1 MFAVSIH
8 GKIFPYIPNTGFLLA
23 SSWQEIKCLFI
34 SYNIKN
40 LRGKNTKKSM
50 EKVIKISIDA
60 EEAYDKNQHPLK
72 IKILKKIG
80 IESF

>member
-1 MFAVSIH
+1 
-8 GKIFPYIPNTGFLLA
+8 
-23 SSWQEIKCLFI
+23 
-34 SYNIKN
+34 
-40 LRGKNTKKSM
+40 M

-80 IESF
+80 IEEKFNKVYVVCVKVTQSCPALCNPMDCPGIFQARIL

>member
-1 MFAVSIH
+1 
-8 GKIFPYIPNTGFLLA
+8 
-23 SSWQEIKCLFI
+23 
-34 SYNIKN
+34 
-40 LRGKNTKKSM
+40 M